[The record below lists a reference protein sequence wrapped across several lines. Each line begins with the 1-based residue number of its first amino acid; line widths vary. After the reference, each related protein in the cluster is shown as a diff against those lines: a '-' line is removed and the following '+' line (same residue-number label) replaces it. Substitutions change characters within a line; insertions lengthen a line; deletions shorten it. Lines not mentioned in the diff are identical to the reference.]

1 MTQAERQKRSK
12 EEIYQAA
19 LEEFGKADFEAVT
32 MDSICLNHS
41 ISKGMMY
48 HYYAN
53 KSELFLACAQE
64 IFREL
69 NDYLRH
75 EAEALEDQPAFEA
88 IKHYFLLRET
98 FFQTR
103 LREKNVFENAVLR
116 PPRHLADQIHALRQP
131 IREENEQFLRRL
143 LSRVELREG
152 VDRDQAVRYLHSV
165 YAVFW
170 AVLEQYH
177 PQNAAPDLH
186 HMLSEAQEILSMVL
200 FGAARPS
207 TSGLSDAILESSG
220 VDTNG

>member
-88 IKHYFLLRET
+88 IKHYFLLRELGCSIPVSGI
-98 FFQTR
+98 R
-103 LREKNVFENAVLR
+103 LQSIVWASYSCTARRCGA
-116 PPRHLADQIHALRQP
+116 PP
-131 IREENEQFLRRL
+131 
-143 LSRVELREG
+143 
-152 VDRDQAVRYLHSV
+152 
-165 YAVFW
+165 
-170 AVLEQYH
+170 
-177 PQNAAPDLH
+177 
-186 HMLSEAQEILSMVL
+186 
-200 FGAARPS
+200 
-207 TSGLSDAILESSG
+207 
-220 VDTNG
+220 

>member
-53 KSELFLACAQE
+53 KSELFLACVQE

-88 IKHYFLLRET
+88 IKRYFFLRET

-103 LREKNVFENAVLR
+103 AREKTVFENAVIR
-116 PPRHLADQIHALRQP
+116 PPRHLADQIQALRQP
-131 IREENEQFLRRL
+131 IREENERFLRRL
-143 LSRVELREG
+143 LTRVKLREG

-170 AVLEQYH
+170 TILEQYH
-177 PQNAAPDLH
+177 PHDTESDLH
-186 HMLSEAQEILSMVL
+186 HMLSEAQELLSLVF
-200 FGAARPS
+200 FGAAEPDAPS
-207 TSGLSDAILESSG
+207 SSG
-220 VDTNG
+220 NPATDGGAGE